1 MSGHSKWSTI
11 KHKKAASD
19 AKRGKEFTRIAKE
32 ITIAAREGGG
42 DVNSNTAL
50 RLAVAN
56 ARSSNM
62 PKDNID
68 RAIKRGTGEL
78 EGGEL
83 IEAVYEAY
91 GPHGVGILV
100 HVVTDNRNRAIAD
113 VRHAVNKYGGTM
125 AEAGAVSW
133 QFTRKGYISVSE
145 SIDPDELFM
154 VAAEAG
160 ADDVQFHE
168 GVAEIYCDVE
178 AFRGVRLALEEAG
191 IAAEE
196 ASLIYEPNSPVSL
209 GQSAAVQVMNLVEK
223 IEDLDDVQ
231 NVYSSLEITD
241 EALAAME
248 AA

>member
-50 RLAVAN
+50 RLAVAK
-56 ARSSNM
+56 ARASNM

-68 RAIKRGTGEL
+68 RAVKRGTGEL

-113 VRHAVNKYGGTM
+113 VRHAVSKHGGTM

-145 SIDPDELFM
+145 SVDPDELFM

-160 ADDVQFHE
+160 ADDVQFND
-168 GVAEIYCDVE
+168 GVAEIYSDVT
-178 AFRGVRLALEEAG
+178 AFQAVRVALEEAG
-191 IAAEE
+191 VTPDE
-196 ASLIYEPNSPVSL
+196 ASLIYEPNNPMTL
-209 GQSAAVQVMNLVEK
+209 NQSGALQVMGLVER

-231 NVYSSLEITD
+231 DVYSTLEITD
-241 EALAAME
+241 ETLAAME

>member
-19 AKRGKEFTRIAKE
+19 AKRGKLFTRLAKE

-42 DVNSNTAL
+42 DITSNNGL
-50 RLAVAN
+50 RLAVDN
-56 ARSSNM
+56 AKAANM
-62 PKDNID
+62 PKDNIE

-83 IEAVYEAY
+83 VSIVYEAY

-100 HVVTDNRNRAIAD
+100 EVVTDNKNRAIAD
-113 VRHAVNKYGGTM
+113 VRHTVSKYGGTM
-125 AEAGAVSW
+125 AEVGAVSW

-145 SIDPDELFM
+145 PADEDELFM

-160 ADDVQFHE
+160 ADDVEFSE
-168 GVAEIYCDVE
+168 GLAEVYIELE
-178 AFRGVRLALEEAG
+178 AFHAVRQALEEAG
-191 IAAEE
+191 YKMDEANLILDPDNPIELEPAAT
-196 ASLIYEPNSPVSL
+196 I
-209 GQSAAVQVMNLVEK
+209 QVMNLIER

-231 NVYSSLEITD
+231 NVYSALNVTD
-241 EALAAME
+241 EAIAAME
-248 AA
+248 TA